1 MANRINASNLSDL
14 LLPMRQRGNAPGVYF
29 VRLCQWSPEIK
40 DFLWRYHEAARAKG
54 VIIEGQIGNPDER
67 QLSYLTEMLGSAFE
81 PNPAFITQ
89 ALQKWM
95 PRMSQ
100 ANRVSFAEAMCG
112 QMDEL
117 KRKGKTDSII
127 RNIYMKVM
135 CWLYYK
141 FERLMPFLGDDNPPR
156 ILYECN
162 AVTAHELIL
171 LRILSMMGTDIL
183 LLEPQGDAAYLKQD
197 AASAWSQ
204 LLIVQGMPFAKDFTL
219 KQFRKEM
226 AAAAA
231 GNMRQPSQPAPRPV
245 TSAQPMRQPAPAVP
259 RPAIA
264 PNQPM
269 RTPPPAVPQRRDPE
283 TYFPKPSRMA
293 CTNAW
298 MKEASYEEILTPIAE
313 RGDDFRLFY
322 HAFIR
327 LKGVPDKQTYISD
340 LFQFYQKFR
349 STGRR
354 IAIVDDGLSLP
365 GPEEAAQIRRHPYR
379 SQEELIIDIAGNLPA
394 CANVELQR
402 LMQQAFVRTMMAAAK
417 AEPNLNRLLISAVY
431 LLCWIRQ
438 YQAALFQ
445 GYKGSEIP
453 CFVLMGGCRN
463 QHDALF
469 VQYLAQLPVD
479 ILILACDLSC
489 PCAVQS
495 DQLLELTGKDSMP
508 VPKFPRDGGSV
519 QMRTM
524 ASNAEQDLTSI
535 LYTDSGIYRNRQ
547 FSRADAITLQTTYDE
562 VFILWSQELKYR
574 ANFSTVNQVVNMPVV
589 YAKVSGVEDG
599 KVEAY
604 WQKIKLLLGD
614 DTMLIPSLPYVVTG
628 AANQFQP
635 LAVKTLRNGR
645 LKREEIK
652 ADRQYPFA
660 LLREELQEHM
670 FDKVQLMLDERI
682 IKGTFTNGTEYT
694 VLATVLN
701 MNRDIVRRLQSFDF
715 TKKNPKMVVLCTGE
729 QPCSLEDAILMTF
742 LNLVGFDIA
751 LFVPTGYQTIER
763 YLNGNYPVE
772 HQIGEYVYDLQVP
785 DFNALT
791 PVKRSWLENILK
803 RGN

>member
-1 MANRINASNLSDL
+1 MYNRINARNPADL
-14 LLPMRQRGNAPGVYF
+14 LLPMHQRGNAPGVYF
-29 VRLCQWSPEIK
+29 ARLCQWSTDIR
-40 DFLWRYHEAARAKG
+40 DFLWRYHEAARA
-54 VIIEGQIGNPDER
+54 NPDER
-67 QLSYLTEMLGSAFE
+67 QLTYLTEMLGSAFE

-100 ANRVSFAEAMCG
+100 QNRVSFADALCTQLE
-112 QMDEL
+112 EL

-135 CWLYYK
+135 CWLYHK
-141 FERLMPFLGDDNPPR
+141 FERLMPFLGEDNPPR
-156 ILYECN
+156 ILYECQ
-162 AVTAHELIL
+162 AITAHELIL

-204 LLIVQGMPFAKDFTL
+204 LLTVQGAPIAKDFTL
-219 KQFRKEM
+219 KQFRREM
-226 AAAAA
+226 AMAAA
-231 GNMRQPSQPAPRPV
+231 GNMRQPS
-245 TSAQPMRQPAPAVP
+245 PAVP
-259 RPAIA
+259 RPVTPPMPTRSATTAVPPQIA
-264 PNQPM
+264 
-269 RTPPPAVPQRRDPE
+269 RTPAPVTRPPVPPQRRDPE

-298 MKEASYEEILTPIAE
+298 MKEAAYEEILTPIAE

-327 LKGVPDKQTYISD
+327 VKGVPDKQTYISD

-365 GPEEAAQIRRHPYR
+365 GAEEAAQIRRHPYR

-402 LMQQAFVRTMMAAAK
+402 LMQQAFVRTMLAAAK
-417 AEPNLNRLLISAVY
+417 HEPNLNRLVISAVY
-431 LLCWIRQ
+431 LLCWIQQ

-479 ILILACDLSC
+479 ILILACDLSR
-489 PCAVQS
+489 PCTLQS
-495 DQLLELTGKDSMP
+495 PQLLELTGKDSMP

-589 YAKVSGVEDG
+589 YAKISGVEDG

-614 DTMLIPSLPYVVTG
+614 DTMLIPALPYVVTG
-628 AANQFQP
+628 TANQFQP

-645 LKREEIK
+645 LKREDIK
-652 ADRQYPFA
+652 ADRQFPFA

-670 FDKVQLMLDERI
+670 FDKVQLMLDERM
-682 IKGTFTNGTEYT
+682 IKGTFVNGTEYT

-729 QPCSLEDAILMTF
+729 QPCSLEDAILLTF

-772 HQIGEYVYDLQVP
+772 HQSGEYVYDLQVP

>member
-1 MANRINASNLSDL
+1 
-14 LLPMRQRGNAPGVYF
+14 
-29 VRLCQWSPEIK
+29 
-40 DFLWRYHEAARAKG
+40 
-54 VIIEGQIGNPDER
+54 
-67 QLSYLTEMLGSAFE
+67 
-81 PNPAFITQ
+81 
-89 ALQKWM
+89 
-95 PRMSQ
+95 MS
-100 ANRVSFAEAMCG
+100 
-112 QMDEL
+112 
-117 KRKGKTDSII
+117 
-127 RNIYMKVM
+127 
-135 CWLYYK
+135 
-141 FERLMPFLGDDNPPR
+141 
-156 ILYECN
+156 
-162 AVTAHELIL
+162 
-171 LRILSMMGTDIL
+171 
-183 LLEPQGDAAYLKQD
+183 
-197 AASAWSQ
+197 
-204 LLIVQGMPFAKDFTL
+204 
-219 KQFRKEM
+219 
-226 AAAAA
+226 
-231 GNMRQPSQPAPRPV
+231 RP
-245 TSAQPMRQPAPAVP
+245 
-259 RPAIA
+259 
-264 PNQPM
+264 
-269 RTPPPAVPQRRDPE
+269 
-283 TYFPKPSRMA
+283 
-293 CTNAW
+293 CT
-298 MKEASYEEILTPIAE
+298 
-313 RGDDFRLFY
+313 
-322 HAFIR
+322 
-327 LKGVPDKQTYISD
+327 
-340 LFQFYQKFR
+340 
-349 STGRR
+349 
-354 IAIVDDGLSLP
+354 
-365 GPEEAAQIRRHPYR
+365 
-379 SQEELIIDIAGNLPA
+379 
-394 CANVELQR
+394 
-402 LMQQAFVRTMMAAAK
+402 
-417 AEPNLNRLLISAVY
+417 
-431 LLCWIRQ
+431 
-438 YQAALFQ
+438 
-445 GYKGSEIP
+445 
-453 CFVLMGGCRN
+453 
-463 QHDALF
+463 
-469 VQYLAQLPVD
+469 
-479 ILILACDLSC
+479 
-489 PCAVQS
+489 VQS

-599 KVEAY
+599 KVDAY

-670 FDKVQLMLDERI
+670 FDKVQLMLDERM

-701 MNRDIVRRLQSFDF
+701 MNRDIVRWLQSFDF

-785 DFNALT
+785 DFSALT

>member
-1 MANRINASNLSDL
+1 M
-14 LLPMRQRGNAPGVYF
+14 
-29 VRLCQWSPEIK
+29 
-40 DFLWRYHEAARAKG
+40 
-54 VIIEGQIGNPDER
+54 
-67 QLSYLTEMLGSAFE
+67 
-81 PNPAFITQ
+81 
-89 ALQKWM
+89 
-95 PRMSQ
+95 
-100 ANRVSFAEAMCG
+100 
-112 QMDEL
+112 
-117 KRKGKTDSII
+117 
-127 RNIYMKVM
+127 
-135 CWLYYK
+135 
-141 FERLMPFLGDDNPPR
+141 
-156 ILYECN
+156 
-162 AVTAHELIL
+162 
-171 LRILSMMGTDIL
+171 
-183 LLEPQGDAAYLKQD
+183 
-197 AASAWSQ
+197 
-204 LLIVQGMPFAKDFTL
+204 
-219 KQFRKEM
+219 
-226 AAAAA
+226 
-231 GNMRQPSQPAPRPV
+231 
-245 TSAQPMRQPAPAVP
+245 
-259 RPAIA
+259 
-264 PNQPM
+264 
-269 RTPPPAVPQRRDPE
+269 
-283 TYFPKPSRMA
+283 
-293 CTNAW
+293 
-298 MKEASYEEILTPIAE
+298 
-313 RGDDFRLFY
+313 
-322 HAFIR
+322 
-327 LKGVPDKQTYISD
+327 
-340 LFQFYQKFR
+340 
-349 STGRR
+349 
-354 IAIVDDGLSLP
+354 
-365 GPEEAAQIRRHPYR
+365 
-379 SQEELIIDIAGNLPA
+379 
-394 CANVELQR
+394 ELQR

-479 ILILACDLSC
+479 ILILACDLSR
-489 PCAVQS
+489 PCTVQS
-495 DQLLELTGKDSMP
+495 DQLLELTGEDSMP

-670 FDKVQLMLDERI
+670 FDKVQLMLDERM